1 MTLLRLSA
9 LPPVLLGV
17 FALAAAGCAGTKL
30 PPPDFS
36 GPRSTIAEADQAGAS
51 ESAPLLLR
59 NARQKL
65 QRAEAAAADEDMERA
80 QFLAEEAAV
89 DAELAA
95 ATARAANAQAAV
107 DELRESIRALR
118 EEIERNRRPDRD
130 ARSGQ

>member
-1 MTLLRLSA
+1 MKPTRFSVLTCLLTLA
-9 LPPVLLGV
+9 L
-17 FALAAAGCAGTKL
+17 AGCAGSKL

-36 GPRSTIAEADQAGAS
+36 GPRSMIAEADQAGAS

-65 QRAEAAAADEDMERA
+65 ERAQAAADDDDYERA

-95 ATARAANAQAAV
+95 ATARAENAQAAV
-107 DELRESIRALR
+107 NELRESIRVLR
-118 EEIERNRRPDRD
+118 EEIERSRR
-130 ARSGQ
+130 SN

>member
-1 MTLLRLSA
+1 MSLLHVRTLAPTLLC
-9 LPPVLLGV
+9 LLT
-17 FALAAAGCAGTKL
+17 LAVAGCAGSKL

-65 QRAEAAAADEDMERA
+65 QQAETAAADGDMERA
-80 QFLAEEAAV
+80 QFLADEAAV

-95 ATARAANAQAAV
+95 ATARAANAQTAV
-107 DELRESIRALR
+107 DELRESVRVLR
-118 EEIERNRRPDRD
+118 EEIERNRRT
-130 ARSGQ
+130 GQ

>member
-1 MTLLRLSA
+1 MKPIRLS
-9 LPPVLLGV
+9 PLLLCLLT
-17 FALAAAGCAGTKL
+17 LAAAGCAGSKL

-36 GPRSTIAEADQAGAS
+36 GPRSAIAEADQAGAS

-65 QRAEAAAADEDMERA
+65 QQAEAAAADDDMERA

-95 ATARAANAQAAV
+95 ATARAANAQTAV
-107 DELRESIRALR
+107 DELRESIRVLR
-118 EEIERNRRPDRD
+118 EEIERNRRT
-130 ARSGQ
+130 GQ